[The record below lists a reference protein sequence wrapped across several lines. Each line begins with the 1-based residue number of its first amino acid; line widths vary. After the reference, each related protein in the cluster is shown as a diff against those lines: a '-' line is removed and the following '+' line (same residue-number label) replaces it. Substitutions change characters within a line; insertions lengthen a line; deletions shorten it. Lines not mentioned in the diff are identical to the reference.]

1 MMRVI
6 AVWSVLI
13 VAGAGA
19 GYFHVSAAD
28 PVAAPLPSTAL
39 LDTYCISCHNTRV
52 RTAGLMLDEAS
63 RRDVGA
69 NPEVWEKVVRKLR
82 AGAMPPVGRPRPD
95 AVTVTGFVSTL
106 EAALDR
112 AAAAKPNPGR
122 AVVHRLNR
130 SEYGNA
136 IRDLLGLEIDA
147 RALLPGDN
155 SDHGFDNIAD
165 VLSVSP
171 ALLDRYLAAARKI
184 SRLAIGRQ
192 TMADSVTLQLGRDW
206 HQDDRMSE
214 DLPFGSVGG
223 VALPYQFP
231 VDGQYA
237 VRIKLQTNIY
247 DYIQGLGNVHDLDIR
262 LDGALLKRFTI
273 GGPEHGQPPPAGY
286 AGSIP
291 GDPRWELYAH
301 EADANLDVRFPAKAG
316 RRVVGISFVRRSTWE
331 PEGVLQ
337 PRQIGNSLAQNE
349 RIDDSPG
356 VGSVTISGPFDVT
369 GSGDTPSRRRIFT
382 CRPAASS
389 QEEGCAKT
397 LLATLARR
405 AYRRPV
411 VDSEVG
417 TLMEFY
423 RAGRREGSFEAGMQH
438 ALERL
443 LVSPEFLFRIE
454 RDPAGADASAPY
466 RISDLDLAS
475 RLSFFLWSSIPD
487 DELLDLA
494 VRGKLRDPVVLERQ
508 VRRMLADARSSA
520 LVKNFANQ
528 WLVVRNV
535 RNVSPDGDLFPEF
548 DENLREALARET
560 ELFIEHIIRNDRD
573 VLEFLTADYTFVN
586 ERLARH
592 YEIPN
597 VYGSHFRR
605 VTVADPNRRGL
616 LGHGSILMV
625 TAYPDR
631 TSPVLRGKWLLDNVL
646 GAPPPPPPP
655 DVDTSLTNTT
665 AGGKPL
671 TVRERLE
678 QHRKNPACASC
689 HAPMDPLGFALENF
703 DPLGR
708 WRSVEAGKP
717 VDASGALPDGTR
729 LNGPAGLQRFLVAQ
743 REQFVTT
750 LTEKLLTYALGR
762 KLDFYDGPAVREVRR
777 AAGAHDYR
785 WSSIVLGIV
794 KSTPFQMRSTGP

>member
-1 MMRVI
+1 
-6 AVWSVLI
+6 
-13 VAGAGA
+13 
-19 GYFHVSAAD
+19 
-28 PVAAPLPSTAL
+28 
-39 LDTYCISCHNTRV
+39 
-52 RTAGLMLDEAS
+52 MLDEAS
-63 RRDVGA
+63 RGDVGA
-69 NPEVWEKVVRKLR
+69 NAEIWEKVVRKLR
-82 AGAMPPVGRPRPD
+82 TGAMPPVGRPRPD
-95 AVTVTGFVSTL
+95 TAMLTGFVSSL
-106 EAALDR
+106 ETALDR

-122 AVVHRLNR
+122 PVAHRLNR

-136 IRDLLGLEIDA
+136 IRDLLALEIDA

-155 SDHGFDNIAD
+155 SDSGFDNIAD

-171 ALLDRYLAAARKI
+171 ALLDRYLSAARKI

-192 TMADSVTLQLGRDW
+192 TMTDSVTYQRGRNW
-206 HQDDRMSE
+206 YQDDRMSE
-214 DLPFGSVGG
+214 DLPFGSIGG

-231 VDGQYA
+231 VDGEYS

-247 DYIQGLGNVHDLDIR
+247 DYIQGLGNTHDLDVR
-262 LDGALLKRFTI
+262 LDGALIKRFTI

-291 GDPRWELYAH
+291 GDARWEAYAH
-301 EADANLDVRFPAKAG
+301 EADANLDVRFTAKAG
-316 RRVVGISFVRRSTWE
+316 RRVVGMSFVRRSSWE
-331 PEGVLQ
+331 QEGVLQ

-356 VGSVTISGPFDVT
+356 VGSVTITGPFGVT
-369 GSGDTPSRRRIFT
+369 GSGDTPSRRRIFS
-382 CRPAASS
+382 CRPTVSA

-397 LLATLARR
+397 ILAALARR
-405 AYRRPV
+405 AYRGPV
-411 VDSEVG
+411 TDAAVA
-417 TLMEFY
+417 TLLEFY
-423 RAGRREGSFEAGMQH
+423 RAGRLEGSFEAGIQH

-443 LVSPEFLFRIE
+443 LCSPEFLFRIE
-454 RDPAGADASAPY
+454 RDRSAAGSPAPY
-466 RISDLDLAS
+466 RISDLELAS

-487 DELLDLA
+487 EELLELA
-494 VRGKLRDPVVLERQ
+494 ARGKLRDPAVLERQ
-508 VRRMLADARSSA
+508 VRRMLADARSAA

-548 DENLREALARET
+548 DENLREALERET
-560 ELFIEHIIRNDRD
+560 ELFVEHIIREDRD
-573 VLEFLTADYTFVN
+573 VLELLTADYTFVN
-586 ERLARH
+586 QRLARH

-597 VYGSHFRR
+597 VYGNQFRR
-605 VTVADPNRRGL
+605 VALADPNRRGL
-616 LGHGSILMV
+616 LGQGSILMV

-631 TSPVLRGKWLLDNVL
+631 TSPVLRGKWLLDNIL

-655 DVDTSLTNTT
+655 DVDTSLTSP
-665 AGGKPL
+665 AGSGTPT

-678 QHRKNPACASC
+678 QHRRNPACASC

-708 WRSVEAGKP
+708 WRTVEAGKP

-729 LNGPAGLQRFLVAQ
+729 LNGPAGLQRFLLAQ
-743 REQFVTT
+743 RGQFVTT

-794 KSTPFQMRSTGP
+794 KSTPFQMRSAGS